1 MSEMTELPEDET
13 LSPESYAQEGKD
25 RLEEMQKW
33 LEKIEEREKEFKEG
47 WWKIAES
54 SEALYALSKD
64 RAGSAADNPN
74 KDPYNIL
81 YSNTEVLRP
90 SLYSATPKPDV
101 RSRFPSIDTKPL
113 PEVLDR
119 FLTIVS
125 DPSNPGTESLDDAM
139 NETVLSALTCAMG
152 YARLRHYPERA
163 FPLAIEAGHYKGLIW
178 GKARKWSKVPWIA
191 FRHELSKDELFKQFE
206 IPADQY
212 SQYEAPEADE
222 NGKDVY
228 GTVVYEVWNKAEREI
243 LFICPDW
250 TPKLLKEEP
259 DTMQL
264 KSFFPLPGILQFTAK
279 PGKMEP
285 NTLYQYYRNQAEEL
299 NRVTVRL
306 NRVLSA
312 IKVRGAYHSLLGE
325 EMQKILSSEDTEN
338 ALIPAQNSGFLAQGG
353 GFDKAIWMLPLE
365 KLVAVATQ
373 LYQARQQIKQVI
385 YELTGISDII
395 RGSNVASETATAS
408 DLKNKWGT
416 IRLRLMQNHTA
427 NYVRDLYRLAVDAG
441 TTVIPPEQ
449 WKEITQI
456 DYPTMAEKLQGQM
469 KLAYWQETQPPM
481 PGQPLDPQMQA
492 VQAMLQKPTIEEIL
506 SKISNDQNR
515 TYTVNVQT
523 SSTIDLDTAADKGEI
538 NEFMNGFGQL
548 MAGLQPLQALGPSG
562 VEASKQI
569 MLAVVQRFKF
579 GYNIIDSLKAIQP
592 PGPPGADPTVQAEQQ
607 AKIQEIQ
614 GNLQLSQ
621 IKTQASIQEAQAKAA
636 VTMAQIELEKEKI
649 ALERARIQ
657 SEHIKLQNDIQ
668 SSNLKLQAQ
677 REKLAQQAAAPKQN
691 ANVSN

>member
-1 MSEMTELPEDET
+1 MSDNR
-13 LSPESYAQEGKD
+13 D
-25 RLEEMQKW
+25 LEKW
-33 LEKIEEREKEFKEG
+33 LEKIEAREKEFKEG
-47 WWKIAES
+47 WWKTAEAS
-54 SEALYALSKD
+54 DRLYSLSKNE
-64 RAGSAADNPN
+64 AGDTPDSPL

-101 RSRFPSIDTKPL
+101 RSRFPDIDTKPL
-113 PEVLDR
+113 PELLDR

-125 DPSNPGTESLDDAM
+125 DPSDPGSESLDDAM

-152 YARLRHYPERA
+152 FSRIRYYPDRS
-163 FPLAIEAGHYKGLIW
+163 FPLGIEAGHYKGLIW
-178 GKARKWSKVPWIA
+178 GKARKWAKVPWIA
-191 FRHELSKDELFKQFE
+191 FRHELSKEELFKQFE
-206 IPADQY
+206 I
-212 SQYEAPEADE
+212 EPEAQAQYNPPEKSDD
-222 NGKDVY
+222 GKDVY
-228 GTVVYEVWNKAEREI
+228 GTVVYEVWDKRTREI
-243 LFICPDW
+243 FFLCADW

-259 DTMQL
+259 DLLQL

-279 PGKMEP
+279 PGRMEP
-285 NTLYQYYRNQAEEL
+285 TTLYQYYRNQAEEL

-325 EMQKILSSEDTEN
+325 EMKQILSSDDTEN
-338 ALIPAQNSGFLAQGG
+338 ALVAAQNSGFLAQGG
-353 GFDKAIWMLPLE
+353 GFDKAIWLLPLE
-365 KLVAVATQ
+365 KLIVVATQ

-441 TTVIPPEQ
+441 TKVISPEQ
-449 WKEITQI
+449 WREITQL
-456 DYPTMAEKLQGQM
+456 DYPTESEKLLGQQQ
-469 KLAYWQETQPPM
+469 LAYWQEMPPDPATQQKIQ
-481 PGQPLDPQMQA
+481 GL
-492 VQAMLQKPTIEEIL
+492 LQKPSMEEIL
-506 SKISNDQNR
+506 GKIANDQNR
-515 TYTVNVQT
+515 TYTINVQT

-592 PGPPGADPTVQAEQQ
+592 PGPPGADPAVQAQQQ
-607 AKIQEIQ
+607 AKMQEIQ
-614 GNLQLSQ
+614 VNLQIS
-621 IKTQASIQEAQAKAA
+621 QAKAQA
-636 VTMAQIELEKEKI
+636 AIQETQSKSALTIQQIELEKEKI

-657 SEHIKLQNDIQ
+657 AEHIKLQNDIQ
-668 SSNLKLQAQ
+668 SSNLKLAAQ
-677 REKLAQQAAAPKQN
+677 REKLAQQARMPKQN
-691 ANVSN
+691 ADVSN